1 MTSLKEFAPTAAL
14 VTGLPL
20 VDLAGRVL
28 LALAKELQRPHDTTC
43 AQNFLINVGN
53 EYGQP
58 NFGQHKGVMQACAE
72 AWDWLYTH
80 DLIGQHADH
89 GPGWYT
95 ITRKGRAVATETRF
109 AQWVAEQELPD
120 GMLHDKLRT
129 VTLRL
134 FRQSLFDTAVFEA
147 FKTLEVSI
155 RDAAGLG
162 QELVGVPLAS
172 RAFHV
177 EDGPLTHVSQERG
190 ERVALMNLMTGA
202 LGSYKN
208 PHSHRRVKIT
218 AAEAREMLLLASHL
232 LRIVDARST
241 TRADVSE

>member
-1 MTSLKEFAPTAAL
+1 MFA
-14 VTGLPL
+14 VPL

-28 LALAKELQRPHDTTC
+28 LALGKELQRAHDATC

-58 NFGQHKGVMQACAE
+58 HVGQHKGVMRACAE
-72 AWDWLYTH
+72 AWDWLYTQNF
-80 DLIGQHADH
+80 IGQHADH

-95 ITRKGRAVATETRF
+95 LTRKGRAAATTTDF

-120 GMLHDKLRT
+120 AMLHDKLRT

-172 RAFHV
+172 RAFHI
-177 EDGPLTHVSQERG
+177 EDGPLTDASQERG

-208 PHSHRRVKIT
+208 PHSHRRMEISP
-218 AAEAREMLLLASHL
+218 AECREMLLLASHL
-232 LRIVDARST
+232 LRIVEARQRFARERQVET
-241 TRADVSE
+241 Q